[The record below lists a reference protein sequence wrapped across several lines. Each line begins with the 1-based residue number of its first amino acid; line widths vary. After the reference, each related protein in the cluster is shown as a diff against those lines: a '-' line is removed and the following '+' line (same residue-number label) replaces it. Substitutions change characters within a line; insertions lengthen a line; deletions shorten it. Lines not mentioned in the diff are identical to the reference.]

1 MERLIQ
7 LPEETASKL
16 ERAADRLNISPELLA
31 VISID
36 EKLAQLDQEFRTSAD
51 HVLQKNAEL
60 YRRLS

>member
-1 MERLIQ
+1 MERSIQ

>member
-16 ERAADRLNISPELLA
+16 ERAADRLNISPELLV